1 MRGTTL
7 KAVACAVSLLVVSGC
22 TGETSQDYER
32 ARQQSG
38 YDRLTR
44 SQPAEMMTYSPT
56 RETINYWINTWDE
69 PGKLSYVYLL
79 AGNGQL
85 VGYYVFKG
93 LPVSYCA
100 SLTPTY
106 RWENRDAQSKQVPA
120 PAMDGVYYGG
130 QGSCQTYYGRDATTD
145 SYLEY
150 TVGTGISAL
159 IYEEPLPRAD
169 VEPLGFTKVEDVR

>member
-1 MRGTTL
+1 MRTAKVRAL
-7 KAVACAVSLLVVSGC
+7 VAVVALLFAAGC
-22 TGETSQDYER
+22 TSDTAQDHER

-38 YDRLTR
+38 YDRLT
-44 SQPAEMMTYSPT
+44 SAQPAEQMGYSPT
-56 RETINYWINTWDE
+56 RETINYWIKTWDE
-69 PGKLSYVYLL
+69 PQKLSYVYLL

-85 VGYYVFKG
+85 VGYYVFTG

-106 RWENRDAQSKQVPA
+106 RWEGGGSQSEPVPA
-120 PAMDGVYYGG
+120 PAMDGVYYSG
-130 QGSCQTYYGRDATTD
+130 QGSCETYYGRDATTG

-159 IYEEPLPRAD
+159 VYEEPLPRAD
-169 VEPLGFTKVEDVR
+169 VEPLGFTKVEDVK